1 MRRGAATTWL
11 AVAAALVAGALSVGR
26 LLLANGSALSTLVW
40 AEDGLFPLCVRA
52 HNVASCAVDPYSGYL
67 LLVPRLVAW
76 PVSLVPMDSW
86 PMATNVAAA
95 VLAAL
100 LAALAVVVLRAGGSG
115 GVAAV
120 VVALLPTLVPIMAF
134 EAINVTA
141 SVYMLLVFV
150 AALAVSFPPR
160 GRFPTWAYAV
170 GAILVALTIPSSAIL
185 LLPLAVST
193 LRGRIPRRGAVVT
206 AVALVLGLVAQGAAT
221 VLTANPR
228 PMHWSIDALRS
239 WADTLPS
246 GLLTFWPGQT
256 ELTATGSF
264 ASSTVGW
271 TQAGIVIAAVVLVL
285 GIVLVAVRGATANGV
300 GLLLL
305 TGLFLGAVP
314 AAAGYAN
321 NRYFVIPALLWLAA
335 LLVGVDRVVAHREI
349 VLAVVTVVLVAAWV
363 PGLRASDFRSTATPE
378 WAPMM
383 AAARAQCAGN
393 PEGTVAITFSPSWPF
408 ADAVFPGPTNN
419 VVPCAV
425 LR

>member
-1 MRRGAATTWL
+1 
-11 AVAAALVAGALSVGR
+11 
-26 LLLANGSALSTLVW
+26 
-40 AEDGLFPLCVRA
+40 
-52 HNVASCAVDPYSGYL
+52 
-67 LLVPRLVAW
+67 
-76 PVSLVPMDSW
+76 
-86 PMATNVAAA
+86 
-95 VLAAL
+95 
-100 LAALAVVVLRAGGSG
+100 
-115 GVAAV
+115 
-120 VVALLPTLVPIMAF
+120 MAF

-170 GAILVALTIPSSAIL
+170 GALLVALTIPSSAIL

-193 LRGRIPRRGAVVT
+193 LRGRIARRGAVVT

-271 TQAGIVIAAVVLVL
+271 THAGIVIAAVVLVL

-335 LLVGVDRVVAHREI
+335 LLVGLDRVVAHREI